1 MALPPSRPPLL
12 WPPVLLPRRL
22 SEYYAARRQHQEQQ
36 QRLNQVGA
44 AEPACNCVCVASC
57 VAVEQNKQLW
67 GVGAALDML
76 ACTSGSVL
84 PGRLPGGPQLAK
96 PALDSLQSPTDNRR
110 LFVPVLQVLYGY
122 PGHDHMASYS
132 HFQHTAQH
140 PPQQAQ
146 LVQAH
151 PQAPAPG
158 EQGTSSMMD
167 CVASPRQP
175 LASVCNHYGG
185 HGGSGMQ
192 WEGAASL
199 AGRKRGHWE
208 ASALGGEQ
216 APSHPGGPGP
226 GTGVGRRS

>member
-1 MALPPSRPPLL
+1 MTVGSVELQMAMAQQQQQHAALALPWAAEHQAWQQREAQYREQLE
-12 WPPVLLPRRL
+12 RHYFAQQEAEFNAGL

-36 QRLNQVGA
+36 QRLN
-44 AEPACNCVCVASC
+44 
-57 VAVEQNKQLW
+57 
-67 GVGAALDML
+67 
-76 ACTSGSVL
+76 
-84 PGRLPGGPQLAK
+84 
-96 PALDSLQSPTDNRR
+96 
-110 LFVPVLQVLYGY
+110 QVLYGY

-216 APSHPGGPGP
+216 APSHPDSAFK
-226 GTGVGRRS
+226 RRSFRRD